1 MVRSLALIVL
11 ATQLSRPTIPRQEA
25 VHYAKVLQQE
35 AKEHDFDPFTGV
47 AIIHYESYW
56 HPGVVSKDG
65 EDYGLAQIRARYV
78 KGCRDDEDPLG
89 APSPRCQAAKARLL
103 DGATNIR
110 RMAALITANR
120 ELCKEKRGRVWFH
133 EWLASYQGRNRPK
146 QDKWCTPGDG
156 TWRVVNY
163 RKELIAKLIPRPPRA
178 KAATASK
185 RLSKSEGKA
194 RKRAQKQASKSD
206 RSKPADKSKR
216 ANKSDKAKQASK
228 SDKSKRANKSEK
240 SKQADAKPGKRSS
253 KTGDSKRRAS
263 REKHRG

>member
-11 ATQLSRPTIPRQEA
+11 AIQLSRPTIPRQEA
-25 VHYAKVLQQE
+25 LHYAKVLQQE

-47 AIIHYESYW
+47 AIIHFESYW

-78 KGCRDDEDPLG
+78 RGCRGDEDPLND
-89 APSPRCQAAKARLL
+89 PSTDCLSAKARLL

-120 ELCKEKRGRVWFH
+120 ELCKEKTGRVWFH

-146 QDKWCTPGDG
+146 EDKWCTPGDG

-163 RKELIAKLIPRPPRA
+163 RKELIAKLIPKAAPTKHGAEREKSKPAGHAQRDRSSKRTEGKPAARHRTSSEKRVKQPVGKRAKGEGSSRSEQTKRA
-178 KAATASK
+178 KAKRKASL
-185 RLSKSEGKA
+185 RE
-194 RKRAQKQASKSD
+194 
-206 RSKPADKSKR
+206 
-216 ANKSDKAKQASK
+216 
-228 SDKSKRANKSEK
+228 
-240 SKQADAKPGKRSS
+240 
-253 KTGDSKRRAS
+253 AS
-263 REKHRG
+263 REKQAGQG

>member
-1 MVRSLALIVL
+1 MVRSLALIIL
-11 ATQLSRPTIPRQEA
+11 AIQLSRPSIPRQEA

-47 AIIHYESYW
+47 AIIHFESYW

-78 KGCRDDEDPLG
+78 RGCRGDEDPLG
-89 APSPRCQAAKARLL
+89 SPSAECQSAKARLL

-120 ELCKEKRGRVWFH
+120 ELCKEKTGRVWFH

-146 QDKWCTPGDG
+146 EDKWCKPGEG

-163 RKELIAKLIPRPPRA
+163 RKELIAKLVPGSLKPKASPQPKAKPASKQGTASVAA
-178 KAATASK
+178 KAKGGAKSASP
-185 RLSKSEGKA
+185 
-194 RKRAQKQASKSD
+194 KQAKS
-206 RSKPADKSKR
+206 
-216 ANKSDKAKQASK
+216 
-228 SDKSKRANKSEK
+228 
-240 SKQADAKPGKRSS
+240 DAKPAKADKRSKS
-253 KTGDSKRRAS
+253 KAKAPKAPTKAASDERSKAS
-263 REKHRG
+263 KHK

>member
-11 ATQLSRPTIPRQEA
+11 AIQLSRPSIPRQEA

-47 AIIHYESYW
+47 AIIHFESYW

-78 KGCRDDEDPLG
+78 KGCRADEDPLD
-89 APSPRCQAAKARLL
+89 APSAECQSAKARLL

-120 ELCKEKRGRVWFH
+120 ELCKEKTGRVWFH

-146 QDKWCTPGDG
+146 QDKWCKPGEG

-163 RKELIAKLIPRPPRA
+163 RKELIAKLAPQELKA
-178 KAATASK
+178 KATA
-185 RLSKSEGKA
+185 
-194 RKRAQKQASKSD
+194 
-206 RSKPADKSKR
+206 
-216 ANKSDKAKQASK
+216 KAKQSKAS
-228 SDKSKRANKSEK
+228 RATKAEPGRKSEPGRTAQPGHK
-240 SKQADAKPGKRSS
+240 VKADAKPQPTAQHSASKAKSS
-253 KTGDSKRRAS
+253 A
-263 REKHRG
+263 RGSPVDKAAPVT